1 MCTVS
6 RTIKLRPVAIAVCV
20 VAVAS
25 VHFVFIVGFGDVRV
39 GPVVVG
45 VFVVFQEHRRVEQ
58 DLADGTAEIQRLNET
73 LHTCGR
79 IFKFYYPQCRFFC
92 LCLSSILGVQKARS
106 HTLQVT
112 SSSSANIRS
121 HFKIKAQTAY
131 VY

>member
-1 MCTVS
+1 MNLYMIGLGSTFS
-6 RTIKLRPVAIAVCV
+6 RTNKLRPVAIAVCV

-73 LHTCGR
+73 LHTCKR
-79 IFKFYYPQCRFFC
+79 M
-92 LCLSSILGVQKARS
+92 
-106 HTLQVT
+106 
-112 SSSSANIRS
+112 
-121 HFKIKAQTAY
+121 
-131 VY
+131 